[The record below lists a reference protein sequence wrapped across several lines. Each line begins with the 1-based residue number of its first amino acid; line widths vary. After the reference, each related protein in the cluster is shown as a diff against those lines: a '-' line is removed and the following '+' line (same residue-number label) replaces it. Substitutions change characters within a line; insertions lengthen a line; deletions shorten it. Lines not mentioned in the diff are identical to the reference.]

1 MIDQYKQLASD
12 IVEYGKKLGAD
23 QVSTSLVNAVSFQV
37 EVRDGKIES
46 LKESG
51 SAGMYVT
58 LCQDQQRSTIS
69 SNDLR
74 LETLRPLMRSAM
86 QSLPFMG
93 RILSI
98 GSLIQNYRG
107 VPKSPWNFQ
116 ILIFRFISLSK
127 K

>member
-58 LCQDQQRSTIS
+58 LLPRPATLNNFFKRPPVGNSSTIDAF
-69 SNDLR
+69 SN
-74 LETLRPLMRSAM
+74 AV
-86 QSLPFMG
+86 FAIHG
-93 RILSI
+93 
-98 GSLIQNYRG
+98 
-107 VPKSPWNFQ
+107 
-116 ILIFRFISLSK
+116 
-127 K
+127 

>member
-58 LCQDQQRSTIS
+58 SI
-69 SNDLR
+69 LR
-74 LETLRPLMRSAM
+74 CPCRGAYLA
-86 QSLPFMG
+86 
-93 RILSI
+93 
-98 GSLIQNYRG
+98 GSGCCCYLNH
-107 VPKSPWNFQ
+107 
-116 ILIFRFISLSK
+116 L
-127 K
+127 

>member
-74 LETLRPLMRSAM
+74 LETLRT
-86 QSLPFMG
+86 
-93 RILSI
+93 
-98 GSLIQNYRG
+98 
-107 VPKSPWNFQ
+107 
-116 ILIFRFISLSK
+116 
-127 K
+127 

>member
-93 RILSI
+93 KDPCY
-98 GSLIQNYRG
+98 SLPD
-107 VPKSPWNFQ
+107 PKLQ
-116 ILIFRFISLSK
+116 GRA
-127 K
+127 